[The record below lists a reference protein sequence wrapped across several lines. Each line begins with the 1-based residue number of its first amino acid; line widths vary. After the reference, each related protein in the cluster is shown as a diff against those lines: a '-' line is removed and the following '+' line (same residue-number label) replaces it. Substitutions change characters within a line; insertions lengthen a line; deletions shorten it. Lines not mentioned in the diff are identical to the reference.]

1 MAEDKISR
9 VVFVI
14 AFRDFR
20 DPEYFIPRQILEE
33 GGAEVKTASDKKGLA
48 IGAEGGEAEIDF
60 LVSEVTVEEF
70 DGVIFVGGPGCLDHL
85 DNNESYEL
93 AEETVQ
99 KGKLLASICISPVI
113 LAKAGVL
120 EGKKATVWSSEMNK
134 QGVKKLKEQG
144 AEYLDEPVVE
154 DEGVITACGPSAAK
168 QFGKAVLSA
177 LTEDS

>member
-1 MAEDKISR
+1 MI
-9 VVFVI
+9 FVI

-20 DPEYFIPRQILEE
+20 DPEYFIPKQILEE
-33 GGAEVKTASDKKGLA
+33 GGVEVKTASDKKGLA

-60 LVSEVTVEEF
+60 LVSEVAAEEF

-85 DNNESYEL
+85 DNDESYEL
-93 AEETVQ
+93 ARETVQ
-99 KGKLLASICISPVI
+99 KEKLLASICISPVI

-134 QGVKKLKEQG
+134 QGVKKIKEQG

-154 DEGVITACGPSAAK
+154 DEGIITACGPSAAK
-168 QFGKAVLSA
+168 RFGELVLSV
-177 LTEDS
+177 LTENS